1 MNMRKI
7 KGKRLCLLTVFMGS
21 SQSKAELWGTFQLGY
36 RHVQQSCVFFLIFL
50 RACVSR
56 EKSFM
61 FLVRGGVEGKMGR
74 YNIPPHPQQC

>member
-1 MNMRKI
+1 MFVDCLHGQFAI
-7 KGKRLCLLTVFMGS
+7 KSRALGDISTRIPTRA
-21 SQSKAELWGTFQLGY
+21 AEL
-36 RHVQQSCVFFLIFL
+36 CFFFIFL